1 MINVFSFVP
10 PKATW
15 LPSEFA
21 GGSHWKT
28 QYVSSV
34 RAGDC

>member
-1 MINVFSFVP
+1 MISLSFFVP

-21 GGSHWKT
+21 GGSPWIT
-28 QYVSSV
+28 SSFTLV
-34 RAGDC
+34 RPGDC